1 MNPVNN
7 TTPCLIISK
16 ESKKIKLKENDWL
29 GLIPQC
35 TEVRFA
41 SFFSGGFITALV
53 QYSKKATKFCEIFPA
68 VCTVVKSKGKIS
80 QKFVASSEYMN
91 FNQAWNGQSNWFLS
105 GTFPPSSSLKKNDG
119 FLPA

>member
-7 TTPCLIISK
+7 ATPCLFISK

-35 TEVRFA
+35 TEVQFS
-41 SFFSGGFITALV
+41 SFFSGGFITIIV
-53 QYSKKATKFCEIFPA
+53 KFIYSEKATKFCEILPLHLT

-80 QKFVASSEYMN
+80 QNLVAFSEYMN
-91 FNQAWNGQSNWFLS
+91 FIKDKKIHTSRKKYFCKNLS
-105 GTFPPSSSLKKNDG
+105 VDGTTTK
-119 FLPA
+119 